1 MRLSPLSEK
10 VINRMFE
17 PQLKV
22 LYSRDAIAAQ
32 VKRLAEEISRDFSG
46 EEVLLICVLKGS
58 ILFFA
63 DLIREISIPTVI
75 DFVRLASYGSET
87 QSSGIV
93 EIRKDVEMSLKNKNV
108 IIVEDIIDSGLTIE
122 TLYHRLQ
129 QRSPKSLKVCTLIN
143 KTGRREVEFEAEY
156 IGISMEDGFIIGY
169 GLDLDERYRNLS
181 EIYLVENA

>member
-1 MRLSPLSEK
+1 
-10 VINRMFE
+10 MFE
-17 PQLKV
+17 PQLKI
-22 LYSRDAIAAQ
+22 LYSRDTIATQ
-32 VKRLAEEISRDFSG
+32 VKRLAAEISNDFAG
-46 EEVLLICVLKGS
+46 EDILVICVLNGS
-58 ILFFA
+58 FLFFA
-63 DLIREISIPTVI
+63 DLVREITTPLTV

-93 EIRKDVEMSLKNKNV
+93 EIRKDVEVALKNKNV

-129 QRSPKSLKVCTLIN
+129 QREPKSLKVCTLID
-143 KTGRREVEFEAEY
+143 KRGRREVEFEADY
-156 IGISMEDGFIIGY
+156 IGMSMEDGFILGY

>member
-1 MRLSPLSEK
+1 
-10 VINRMFE
+10 MFE
-17 PQLKV
+17 PQLKI
-22 LYSRDAIAAQ
+22 LYSRNTIATH
-32 VKRLAEEISRDFSG
+32 VKRLAAEISNDFSG
-46 EEVLLICVLKGS
+46 EDILVICVLNGS
-58 ILFFA
+58 FLFFA
-63 DLIREISIPTVI
+63 DLVREITTPLTV

-93 EIRKDVEMSLKNKNV
+93 EIRKDVEVALKNKNV

-129 QRSPKSLKVCTLIN
+129 QREPKSLKVCTLID
-143 KTGRREVEFEAEY
+143 KRGRREVEFEADY
-156 IGISMEDGFIIGY
+156 IGMSMEDGFILGY

>member
-1 MRLSPLSEK
+1 
-10 VINRMFE
+10 MFE
-17 PQLKV
+17 PQLKI
-22 LYSRDAIAAQ
+22 LHSRDDIATQ
-32 VKRLAEEISRDFSG
+32 VKRLADEISSDFSG

-58 ILFFA
+58 FLFFA
-63 DLIREISIPTVI
+63 DLVREISVPTVV

-93 EIRKDVEMSLKNKNV
+93 EMRKDVEMSLKNKNV

-129 QRSPKSLKVCTLIN
+129 QREPKTLKVCTLID
-143 KTGRREVEFEAEY
+143 KRGRREVEFEAEY
-156 IGISMEDGFIIGY
+156 IGLSMNDGFIIGY